1 MDLVANGSRTSG
13 PGLAGSTSRRMLL
26 RRLLIR
32 CPVTGI
38 SADTGWELSA
48 VPNLVPTNN
57 LLVDCPECGQDHQW
71 QVDDAFLE

>member
-1 MDLVANGSRTSG
+1 
-13 PGLAGSTSRRMLL
+13 MLL

-38 SADTGWELSA
+38 GADTGWELSA
-48 VPNLVPTNN
+48 VPNLVPAHN